1 MKNNR
6 KEKGVIILLILAAV
20 IMTVGFANF
29 AENLN
34 INGNITVKSSK
45 WSVHYDQSSYTE
57 STGSVAA
64 SSKTIT
70 NTGYEFTATL
80 NKPGEFY
87 EATVKVV
94 NDGTFGAKLTGLT
107 MSTLSAE
114 QQKYLTYTVTY
125 DGTEYSA
132 SATGLNVALNADKD
146 ATVKV
151 KVAYIQPENSADLPD
166 TNETITI
173 TGNLNYQ
180 QQTTAN

>member
-6 KEKGVIILLILAAV
+6 KEKGVIILLILVA
-20 IMTVGFANF
+20 ILMTVGFANF

-34 INGNITVKSSK
+34 IKGNITVKSSK
-45 WSVHYDQSSYTE
+45 WSVHYDDTTYTE

-64 SSKTIT
+64 SPKTIT

-87 EATVKVV
+87 EATIKVV
-94 NDGTFGAKLTGLT
+94 NDGTFGATLTGIT
-107 MSTLSAE
+107 MSTLSEE

-125 DGTEYSA
+125 DGTEYTA
-132 SATGLNVALNADKD
+132 SATGLNVALDSGKD

-151 KVAYIQPENSADLPD
+151 KVAYIQPENSADLPES
-166 TNETITI
+166 TETITI
-173 TGNLNYQ
+173 TGNLNYLQ
-180 QQTTAN
+180 QAAE